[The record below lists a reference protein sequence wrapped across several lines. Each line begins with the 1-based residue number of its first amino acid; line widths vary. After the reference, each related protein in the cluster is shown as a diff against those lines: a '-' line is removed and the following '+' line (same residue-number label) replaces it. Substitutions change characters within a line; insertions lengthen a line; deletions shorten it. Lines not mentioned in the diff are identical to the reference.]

1 MLRCNKIFSS
11 NNFQLKV
18 LLILVFFSFSKI
30 WGQAILTF
38 DFAGATGSEV
48 SLPSSTNDPNIS
60 SSTITRSGL
69 TASAN
74 GDRFG
79 STNFSI
85 SGTIDLTK
93 YIEFTVTPNAGFQ
106 ISVTSVVFL
115 YQRSGTGPR
124 TFALRSSF
132 DGYVGNLGGALA
144 GVDVTSTQTFNFGF
158 SAISP
163 TCDTPITFRLYVY
176 NSEATAGTG
185 GPEDGGNTT
194 NKDIVVNG
202 SVSSCGGC
210 VPPSI
215 TSQPTSVSTTSAGTA
230 SYTVVASGTAP
241 AYQWQENTGSGFS
254 NITNG
259 GTNPTYAG
267 ANSAVLTISNPPLSM
282 SGYSYQCV
290 VTNTCPG
297 TATSNTA
304 TLSIITCVTP
314 SISPSSQS
322 VCISNAA
329 VISTTIS
336 GTATSYQWQMSSNN
350 STWLSVA
357 AGTPAG
363 VSYSGGTTGTISVT
377 GTSAVSNYYY
387 RCLIATSAGCT
398 FTTAAI
404 NLTVFGIST
413 NPYTS
418 YVTPAQ
424 TSTFVVIATGTPIS
438 YQWQVNAGSG
448 YSAISSG
455 GVYSGATTSLLT
467 VSNPPTSMNSYS
479 YQCVVS
485 YSCGSQTSTTGIL
498 NVNDVTSAN
507 CPKMTGVLVNSCTG
521 SCQEGDNEI
530 LFFNSGTS
538 SIPVTPANIV
548 VTYGN
553 TVNPA
558 ATYTDSFTSNATQTA
573 NLNSLASSSCTTLF
587 VDATAAGIIPANS
600 VFMIARNS
608 NCFDYDLSTFCS
620 LGTIYV
626 LYSTDAS
633 WTVGG
638 NFSNGGNVG
647 ELRFFTANFNAVSGG
662 CTTSYNYQPN
672 LLVGG
677 DGAGIAFTVG
687 GGAANSYFNNGC
699 NPPLTILPIELID
712 FYATKNNDV
721 NDVFWKVGSEENV
734 LHYTIDKS
742 NNGIDF
748 KELTTVFVSSNS
760 QTKTY
765 NLVDQEPFSD
775 ITYYRLGTKEKN
787 GKDYFHKIISVNEKS
802 DDWKCNHYQQEQNL
816 VIEFKNSVPKHS
828 TISLFDLSGKLLA
841 EEEVK
846 NSQTKINVQNFA
858 EGIYFVR
865 ITTPY
870 KTENFKI
877 IIQK

>member
-11 NNFQLKV
+11 KNFQLKV
-18 LLILVFFSFSKI
+18 FLVLVLFSFSNMFLGQSI
-30 WGQAILTF
+30 WNNPITGTNPNTANPYTTGQTVDADINVSGILRGPSITGTNANDRYNATSWNTGALDLNDYFEFTLTPCLGSGSINFVSFVYTGQA
-38 DFAGATGSEV
+38 
-48 SLPSSTNDPNIS
+48 SSTGP
-60 SSTITRSGL
+60 
-69 TASAN
+69 
-74 GDRFG
+74 
-79 STNFSI
+79 TNFAIRSSLDLYVANIGVANASGTSI
-85 SGTIDLTK
+85 SLSG
-93 YIEFTVTPNAGFQ
+93 A
-106 ISVTSVVFL
+106 L
-115 YQRSGTGPR
+115 YQ
-124 TFALRSSF
+124 
-132 DGYVGNLGGALA
+132 NI
-144 GVDVTSTQTFNFGF
+144 TS
-158 SAISP
+158 
-163 TCDTPITFRLYVY
+163 PITFRYY
-176 NSEATAGTG
+176 AWGGTG
-185 GPEDGGNTT
+185 GTYSINSFTFNGTT
-194 NKDIVVNG
+194 T
-202 SVSSCGGC
+202 SCGGC
-210 VPPSI
+210 VSPTI
-215 TSQPTSVSTTSAGTA
+215 TTQPTSVSTTTSGTA
-230 SYTVVASGTAP
+230 SYTVVASGTTP
-241 AYQWQENTGSGFS
+241 TYQWQENTGSGFL

-267 ANSAVLTISNPPLSM
+267 SNSSVLTISNPPLSM

-314 SISPSSQS
+314 SISPSS
-322 VCISNAA
+322 
-329 VISTTIS
+329 
-336 GTATSYQWQMSSNN
+336 
-350 STWLSVA
+350 
-357 AGTPAG
+357 
-363 VSYSGGTTGTISVT
+363 
-377 GTSAVSNYYY
+377 
-387 RCLIATSAGCT
+387 
-398 FTTAAI
+398 
-404 NLTVFGIST
+404 
-413 NPYTS
+413 PYTS

-424 TSTFVVIATGTPIS
+424 TSTFVVTATGTPSS

-448 YSAISSG
+448 YSAISNG

-498 NVNDVTSAN
+498 NVNDATSAN
-507 CPKMTGVLVNSCTG
+507 CPRMTGVLVNSCTG

-538 SIPVTPANIV
+538 SIAVTPANIV
-548 VTYGN
+548 VTYGS
-553 TVNPA
+553 TVNPTT
-558 ATYTDSFTSNATQTA
+558 TYADSFTSNATKTA

-587 VDATAAGIIPANS
+587 VDASAAGTIPANS

-608 NCFDYDLSTFCS
+608 NCFDYDLSSFCS

-672 LLVGG
+672 LLVAG
-677 DGAGIAFTVG
+677 DGAGIAFPVG
-687 GGAANSYFNNGC
+687 GGAANTYFNNGC

-721 NDVFWKVGSEENV
+721 NDIFWKVGSEENV
-734 LHYTIDKS
+734 MYYTIDKS

-748 KELTTVFVSSNS
+748 KELTTVFVNSNA

-765 NLVDQEPFSD
+765 NVVDQEPFSD

-787 GKDYFHKIISVNEKS
+787 GKDYFYKIISVNEKS
-802 DDWKCNHYQQEQNL
+802 DDWKSNHYQHEQNL

-828 TISLFDLSGKLLA
+828 TISLFDLSGKLVVD
-841 EEEVK
+841 EEVN
-846 NSQTKINVQNFA
+846 NSQTKINVQNFT

-877 IIQK
+877 IIIK